1 MYYSQATQSVSG
13 PLTEAEGCSKDAP
26 VVEQKVDSDSKTADI
41 LPGIS
46 WKEF

>member
-13 PLTEAEGCSKDAP
+13 PLTEGCSKDAP